1 MLPPAIVRRSGTPD
15 VRAAATSNASSR
27 HFASISACVGRGG
40 LIAPTA
46 SPVPMLSVIARSTES
61 NRTGRELRVK
71 PTTALATGAPAVAR
85 GALFVS
91 TNTGTTPGGL
101 ADNVSG
107 GGGTAD
113 SGAGDATTARES
125 ACDDEPRRWRG
136 SRSAGA
142 GARGMEGLTNTSCSD
157 SCRASRADVDADGL
171 VKRGPS
177 APRTMSADPTVKP
190 AAAAKAAPRSTT
202 VG

>member
-1 MLPPAIVRRSGTPD
+1 
-15 VRAAATSNASSR
+15 
-27 HFASISACVGRGG
+27 
-40 LIAPTA
+40 
-46 SPVPMLSVIARSTES
+46 MLSVIARSTES

-91 TNTGTTPGGL
+91 TNTGTTSGGL

-113 SGAGDATTARES
+113 SGAGDATTARE
-125 ACDDEPRRWRG
+125 ACDDDPRRWRVA
-136 SRSAGA
+136 RTAGA
-142 GARGMEGLTNTSCSD
+142 GARGMDGLTNTSCSD

-171 VKRGPS
+171 EKRGPS
-177 APRTMSADPTVKP
+177 APRTMSADPTVTP
-190 AAAAKAAPRSTT
+190 AAAAKAAPRSTR